1 MTGEA
6 PPIGHNNPPDEVEA
20 FVSRVRLENADLLA
34 ERVDLEFDVA
44 GAPKAPA
51 SDEDVA
57 AINEMVVKLR
67 GYARRLEG
75 AREDAKRPL
84 LGMGRGSDALFTTV
98 RDAMKAT
105 ADQLERRN
113 GPFLQAKAVKL
124 EQERQAKL
132 AEQRRLEQEA
142 EQRRQDEAAERQR
155 LEDEAA
161 AARQK
166 IIDANT
172 AEEREAAAALAVN
185 TERDA
190 QLARDAEE
198 QAEKDRQKL
207 SKAADR
213 TERKADTALERTAGG
228 GGASKLTEERKWRW
242 GREDS
247 REALRAS
254 LGPLAPYLSESAVI
268 DAIARAAK
276 ADPAPIIPGVEFYV
290 DVVASTTA
298 SRPKP

>member
-142 EQRRQDEAAERQR
+142 EQRRQDEAA
-155 LEDEAA
+155 A